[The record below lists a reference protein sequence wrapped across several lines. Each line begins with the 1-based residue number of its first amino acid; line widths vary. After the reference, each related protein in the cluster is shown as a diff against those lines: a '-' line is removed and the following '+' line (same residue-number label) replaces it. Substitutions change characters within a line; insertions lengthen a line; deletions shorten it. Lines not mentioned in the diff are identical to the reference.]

1 MCLLTR
7 ERGLRLLWWWG
18 VQGRAMVT
26 HEAISAKSS
35 KGRAD
40 RKSLCCCVEVIFR
53 EYFGDLVGTGKFKKH
68 AICVLGAVSLPAMTM
83 LH

>member
-18 VQGRAMVT
+18 VQGRVVVT
-26 HEAISAKSS
+26 QEAISEKSS

-40 RKSLCCCVEVIFR
+40 RKSRFCCVEVPFR
-53 EYFGDLVGTGKFKKH
+53 EYFGDLVGTGELKKH
-68 AICVLGAVSLPAMTM
+68 AVCVLGAASLPAMTM